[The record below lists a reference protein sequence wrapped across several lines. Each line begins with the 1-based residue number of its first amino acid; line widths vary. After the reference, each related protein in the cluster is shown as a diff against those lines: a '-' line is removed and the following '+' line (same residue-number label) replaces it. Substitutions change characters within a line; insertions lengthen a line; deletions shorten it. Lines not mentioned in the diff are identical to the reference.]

1 MKRGLKPLTIMFLL
15 SHELRNPVTGQR
27 NIAEYEADIETMPAE
42 KGTPVYL
49 GDQNYEIST
58 LETDFPKAALRF
70 TKLYPLAQSPLWIKE
85 GNSLHVYFQE
95 NGNKISALFTIK
107 GNMIY
112 AITDLNAAAIP
123 EKIKQAINQDYF
135 TCTVFSAKHIK
146 AGINTAYQVILD
158 NCTEFISIHTD
169 EEEIVGVETIHKY
182 RYPLM
187 NVPFNIQTP
196 QLKA

>member
-1 MKRGLKPLTIMFLL
+1 MFLL
-15 SHELRNPVTGQR
+15 SHELRNPVTGQC
-27 NIAEYEADIETMPAE
+27 NIAEYKTDIEKMPAD

-58 LETDFPKAALRF
+58 LEKDFPKAALRF
-70 TKLYPLAQSPLWIKE
+70 ETLYPLAQSPLWIKE

-95 NGNKISALFTIK
+95 KGNKVSALFTIK

-123 EKIKQAINQDYF
+123 EKIKQAIKQDYF
-135 TCTVFSAKHIK
+135 TCAVFSAKQIK

-158 NCTEFISIHTD
+158 NCTEYISIQTD
-169 EEEIVGVETIHKY
+169 EEEIVGIETIQKY
-182 RYPLM
+182 RYPLV
-187 NVPFNIQTP
+187 NIPFNIP
-196 QLKA
+196 RPELKA